1 MFDTVALLMIG
12 FAPWLKTPRGDVH
25 PVTFNGVSL
34 AARRTLLARS
44 NLTR

>member
-25 PVTFNGVSL
+25 PVY
-34 AARRTLLARS
+34 RI
-44 NLTR
+44 